1 MTSTHAAEAGSGLSV
16 LVVTLSPGKPV
27 NFDLYEDVHVAAVV
41 LKTFLRELPEPL
53 LTFRTYGRIQELLGE
68 RRQQPAEHT

>member
-1 MTSTHAAEAGSGLSV
+1 MTNTHGNKAGSDWSELV
-16 LVVTLSPGKPV
+16 LTPLPGKPV

-53 LTFRTYGRIQELLGE
+53 FTFRAYGRIQELLCKW
-68 RRQQPAEHT
+68 RQHAVVM

>member
-1 MTSTHAAEAGSGLSV
+1 MTSKHSSKAGSNWSELV
-16 LVVTLSPGKPV
+16 LTLLPGKPV

-53 LTFRTYGRIQELLGE
+53 LTFRAYSRVQELLCKW
-68 RRQQPAEHT
+68 RQHAMVT